1 MTDHRV
7 TTEEIKNDMIG
18 SIAIGTLKSS
28 GSTTLALMIASVA
41 ARCERP
47 VVLLDAAPDPDLHLW
62 ARKGFGTS
70 DLKVKRVERIK
81 DLPDMVEDAR
91 RQDRCVI
98 VDAGREPATIG
109 RAAALCDRFA
119 VPVRLSPA
127 SAIAA
132 IGTDRLLDGLKGRA
146 RDRGRRLFVAN
157 AVTLIPSRVARAVEA
172 IVASSATPR
181 LPIGLGLRAAYEAPF
196 LGGGTLF
203 DLMDEEAPGLA
214 RAQSEAFDLTVAL
227 GLVSPNRSASLT
239 VSDGATRSEARS
251 ARQSAARPTPAF
263 AR

>member
-1 MTDHRV
+1 
-7 TTEEIKNDMIG
+7 MIG

-28 GSTTLALMIASVA
+28 GSTTLALMIASVV

-47 VVLLDAAPDPDLHLW
+47 VTLLDAAPDPDLHLW
-62 ARKGFGTS
+62 VRKGFGIS
-70 DLKVKRVERIK
+70 DLKVKRVERVK
-81 DLPDMVEDAR
+81 ELADMVEDAR
-91 RQDRCVI
+91 RRERCVV
-98 VDAGREPATIG
+98 VDAGREAPMIAQ
-109 RAAALCDRFA
+109 AASICDRFA

-181 LPIGLGLRAAYEAPF
+181 LPIGLSLRAAYEAPF

-214 RAQSEAFDLTVAL
+214 RAQSEAFELTAAL
-227 GLVSPNRSASLT
+227 GLVSPVRPASLAA
-239 VSDGATRSEARS
+239 SDRPSRSETRPARP
-251 ARQSAARPTPAF
+251 SAARSTPAF